1 MRQLWCS
8 FFFCSIMC
16 LWDCYICSQVVVFKD
31 VPEKRHEFK
40 HQNRKTFWSLDR
52 LLVTPGRLII
62 LMQWGE
68 NHVLWFWIN
77 LIRCFSIF
85 LFRTKDLCCQ
95 NIAHQ
100 RVWSGHLQL
109 RVYALAEISQ
119 ELQPQQNCNC
129 RTTKTADTS
138 YQVLWILWSILAAAA
153 SYLKLPADQ
162 RNNPIYFPWHW
173 YQPTLR
179 THLCIQRSIEKISQK
194 SSMPLN
200 SKLTRQHHQ
209 ALSLSKLNNLSTI
222 SYTKTTTSN
231 DSNLFDKTKL
241 FITEQ

>member
-95 NIAHQ
+95 NKCSVKGPEVDICNSEFMHWQRFHKSYNHNKTVIAEPLK
-100 RVWSGHLQL
+100 RLTLATKFYESCGVFWLLL
-109 RVYALAEISQ
+109 RVTWSFLLIRGTILSIFHDI
-119 ELQPQQNCNC
+119 
-129 RTTKTADTS
+129 DTNQHWEPICV
-138 YQVLWILWSILAAAA
+138 YKGLLKR
-153 SYLKLPADQ
+153 YLK
-162 RNNPIYFPWHW
+162 N
-173 YQPTLR
+173 LR
-179 THLCIQRSIEKISQK
+179 CL
-194 SSMPLN
+194 
-200 SKLTRQHHQ
+200 
-209 ALSLSKLNNLSTI
+209 
-222 SYTKTTTSN
+222 
-231 DSNLFDKTKL
+231 
-241 FITEQ
+241 